1 MSLLPFGLILA
12 LIVFVISFAVAVYA
26 WYPVMK
32 WQIDFKNSLPF
43 PPSVTGAKGKTVRY
57 MSPFDFV
64 PDMWNCWISDYTVDP
79 ATGRQLRTIC
89 NEASV
94 AKILMLPIVVLSA
107 SLAIVLGVSWWKA
120 SRTAAQKTETN
131 EKDVEEVSI

>member
-1 MSLLPFGLILA
+1 MSLLPLGLVLA
-12 LIVFVISFAVAVYA
+12 AITFIISFAVAIYA

-43 PPSVTGAKGKTVRY
+43 PPSVTGAKGKTVKY

-64 PDMWNCWISDYTVDP
+64 PDMWNCLISDYTIDP
-79 ATGRQLRTIC
+79 AKGKQLRTIC

-94 AKILMLPIVVLSA
+94 AKILMLPIVILSA
-107 SLAIVLGVSWWKA
+107 ALAIGLGVSWWKA
-120 SRTAAQKTETN
+120 SRAAAQKTETN
-131 EKDVEEVSI
+131 EKDVEEISI